1 MGRGE
6 TMDRRMTALVWIT
19 ALCACGGRPA
29 TFTVDDEAAVRSLEE
44 SYRTAWLANDSAGVM
59 ATLAADAALLPDGS
73 EPVEGGAAIR
83 AYWWPDDG
91 SETMIE
97 SYEVEIHEVE
107 GSGDL
112 AYLRGRGSLTFT
124 YRPPEG
130 AESRIESESVHLS
143 IVRRDADGRWRI
155 IRRAWIS
162 QQ

>member
-1 MGRGE
+1 MRRR
-6 TMDRRMTALVWIT
+6 TMTLASIACV
-19 ALCACGGRPA
+19 CACAELPA

-59 ATLAADAALLPDGS
+59 ATLADDAVLMPDGS

-91 SETMIE
+91 SETVIE
-97 SYEVEIHEVE
+97 SYEVEVDEVE

-112 AYLRGRGSLTFT
+112 AYLRGRGTLIFT

-162 QQ
+162 QH